1 MQTPSTQP
9 ENVAFSWY
17 RLGVRGPANDILSFM
32 VTESQLER
40 LLVQTE
46 KALNLHERLFARY
59 SELFVRVAVIQK
71 LLVQQDVI
79 SNTELE
85 EQIAKILEQM
95 QHDSDTAV
103 SEDNKT
109 REEETM
115 RRLLE
120 EIKGPIQ

>member
-1 MQTPSTQP
+1 
-9 ENVAFSWY
+9 
-17 RLGVRGPANDILSFM
+17 M

-46 KALNLHERLFARY
+46 KALNLHERLFTRY

-71 LLVQQDVI
+71 LLVQQNVI
-79 SNTELE
+79 SNTEIE
-85 EQIAKILEQM
+85 EQIARILEQM
-95 QHDSDTAV
+95 QKDSDDAV
-103 SEDNKT
+103 SEDKKA

-115 RRLLE
+115 RTLLE

>member
-1 MQTPSTQP
+1 
-9 ENVAFSWY
+9 
-17 RLGVRGPANDILSFM
+17 M

-71 LLVQQDVI
+71 LLVQQNVI
-79 SNTELE
+79 SNSEIE

-95 QHDSDTAV
+95 QKDSDAAV
-103 SEDNKT
+103 SEDKKV

-115 RRLLE
+115 QKLLD

>member
-1 MQTPSTQP
+1 
-9 ENVAFSWY
+9 
-17 RLGVRGPANDILSFM
+17 M

-71 LLVQQDVI
+71 LLVQQNVI

-85 EQIAKILEQM
+85 DQIAKILEQM
-95 QHDSDTAV
+95 QKDSDEAV
-103 SEDNKT
+103 TEDKKT
-109 REEETM
+109 REEESM
-115 RRLLE
+115 RKLLE

>member
-1 MQTPSTQP
+1 
-9 ENVAFSWY
+9 
-17 RLGVRGPANDILSFM
+17 M

>member
-1 MQTPSTQP
+1 
-9 ENVAFSWY
+9 
-17 RLGVRGPANDILSFM
+17 M

-85 EQIAKILEQM
+85 EQIAKLLEQM
-95 QHDSDTAV
+95 QQDSDNAV
-103 SEDNKT
+103 SEGNKE
-109 REEETM
+109 REEEAL
-115 RRLLE
+115 RRLLD